1 MELGVCSRDREL
13 LGHWSGLS
21 VEWCV
26 SRVRRR
32 QLGGITAS
40 PHLWLPA
47 SRKMAE
53 QLSQRGRS
61 AGMAREKKL
70 EDFTGGEQQ

>member
-32 QLGGITAS
+32 QLGGITDS

-47 SRKMAE
+47 SRRARRRLATMPAAAAGATLRQASSLEK
-53 QLSQRGRS
+53 GR
-61 AGMAREKKL
+61 
-70 EDFTGGEQQ
+70 